1 MLDSLLL
8 ESYGPELETRLCQPI
23 IPWLSRGTFVKEQ
36 VPSLSLSPLIL
47 LALFLSGSIADRRLR
62 DIESLFPE
70 LADQTPLLA
79 ASTPKVTPA
88 YPYQIIDQA
97 KPTFFLTKL
106 FGHLSFVS
114 SYFPDLHLDIDIQND
129 GYRFLDYRL
138 TPDLIAYKGKE
149 RLFHKGML
157 KDNHTKLSLAQTGI
171 EGIDVYPTSYLNA
184 LDGKMPD
191 PDCQLAMIMGNG
203 QIAQLDFFKPIQKE
217 EAGIL
222 LLLLLSFRLNGE
234 R

>member
-1 MLDSLLL
+1 M
-8 ESYGPELETRLCQPI
+8 
-23 IPWLSRGTFVKEQ
+23 VK
-36 VPSLSLSPLIL
+36 
-47 LALFLSGSIADRRLR
+47 
-62 DIESLFPE
+62 DIEAIDSLFPE
-70 LADQTPLLA
+70 LADLTPLLA

-88 YPYQIIDQA
+88 YPYQAFDPD

-149 RLFHKGML
+149 RLFLFQKGML

-184 LDGKMPD
+184 LEGEIPD
-191 PDCQLAMIMGNG
+191 PDYQLAMIMAMGKSPSS
-203 QIAQLDFFKPIQKE
+203 IASAQSKKRRPTSSSCCF
-217 EAGIL
+217 
-222 LLLLLSFRLNGE
+222 
-234 R
+234 